1 MLSSINI
8 KVPQNDIGTF
18 FIEKIILLSVKNYTV
33 SFPGAIYLHT
43 SVCIVIILV
52 DRLFRIKTTG
62 NHHWFINIIV

>member
-1 MLSSINI
+1 MLSRINM

-33 SFPGAIYLHT
+33 SFPVGAIYLQI

-52 DRLFRIKTTG
+52 HRLFRIQTTG
-62 NHHWFINIIV
+62 GLSIL